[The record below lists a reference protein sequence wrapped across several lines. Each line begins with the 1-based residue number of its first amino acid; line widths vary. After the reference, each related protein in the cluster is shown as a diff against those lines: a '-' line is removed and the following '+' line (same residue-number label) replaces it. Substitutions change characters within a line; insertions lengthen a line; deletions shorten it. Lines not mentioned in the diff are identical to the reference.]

1 MIIALIVVLAAGIA
15 LATARFPIP
24 DPSVWADEQARPAK
38 LR

>member
-1 MIIALIVVLAAGIA
+1 MIIALIVVLAASIA

-24 DPSVWADEQARPAK
+24 DPSAWADDQARIAK